1 MDTAKLF
8 INGRSQAVRLPK
20 AYRMP
25 GNEVKISK
33 SGKRV
38 ILEPLDSNWD
48 EFFEALSHFS
58 DDFMENGRE
67 QPIMPTER
75 LRF

>member
-8 INGRSQAVRLPK
+8 SNGRSQAVRLPK

-25 GNEVKISK
+25 GKEVKISR

-38 ILEPLDSNWD
+38 ILEPLDPNWD
-48 EFFEALSHFS
+48 EFFEALSDFS

-67 QPIMPTER
+67 QPIIPPER

>member
-8 INGRSQAVRLPK
+8 DNGRSQAVRLPK

-25 GNEVKISK
+25 GKEVKISR

-38 ILEPLDSNWD
+38 ILEPLESNWD
-48 EFFEALSHFS
+48 DFFEALSKFS

-67 QPIMPTER
+67 QPKMPSER
-75 LRF
+75 ERF

>member
-8 INGRSQAVRLPK
+8 DNGRSQAVRLPK

-25 GNEVKISK
+25 GKEVKISR

-38 ILEPLDSNWD
+38 ILEPLESNWD
-48 EFFEALSHFS
+48 DFFEALSQFS

-67 QPIMPTER
+67 QPKMPPER
-75 LRF
+75 ERF